1 MTIKKKILLLGLS
14 NKPNL
19 DAFDSTTNSG
29 KLIDLIISK
38 CKNYEF
44 TKANLVSF
52 APLNANNKLRY
63 PNKKELLDG
72 ADNWSSRIS
81 EFDCIVL
88 FGKKVQDTIL
98 KDHRFSSV
106 KHIEAAHP
114 SYIWV
119 YKHKEIEN
127 YINEIT
133 SKIKTV

>member
-1 MTIKKKILLLGLS
+1 MSKKKILLLGLS

-19 DAFDSTTNSG
+19 NAFDSATNSG
-29 KLIDLIISK
+29 KIIDLIISE

-52 APLNANNKLRY
+52 APLDANNKLRY
-63 PNKKELLDG
+63 PNKKELLSG
-72 ADNWSSRIS
+72 ADNWSSKIS
-81 EFDCIVL
+81 EFDCAIL

-106 KHIEAAHP
+106 KYIEAVHP

-119 YKHKEIEN
+119 YKH
-127 YINEIT
+127 NEIDRYVNEIAN
-133 SKIKTV
+133 KINSI

>member
-1 MTIKKKILLLGLS
+1 MSKKKILLLGLS

-19 DAFDSTTNSG
+19 GAFDSSTNSG
-29 KLIDLIISK
+29 KLIDLIISE

-52 APLNANNKLRY
+52 APLDVNNKLRY

-72 ADNWSSRIS
+72 AENWSGRIS
-81 EFDCIVL
+81 EFDCVVL

-98 KDHRFSSV
+98 NDERFSSV
-106 KHIEAAHP
+106 KFVVSTHP

-119 YKHKEIEN
+119 YKHKEIKN
-127 YINEIT
+127 YVNEIAN
-133 SKIKTV
+133 KIKTIK

>member
-1 MTIKKKILLLGLS
+1 MSKKKILLLGLS

-19 DAFDSTTNSG
+19 GAFDSSTNSG
-29 KLIDLIISK
+29 KLIDLIISE

-44 TKANLVSF
+44 TKANLVEF
-52 APLNANNKLRY
+52 APLDTNNKLRY

-72 ADNWSSRIS
+72 AKNWISRIS
-81 EFDCIVL
+81 EFDGVVL

-98 KDHRFSSV
+98 NDERFDSV
-106 KHIEAAHP
+106 KTVCVAHP

-127 YINEIT
+127 YVNEIAN
-133 SKIKTV
+133 KIKTIK

>member
-1 MTIKKKILLLGLS
+1 MSKKKILLLGLS

-19 DAFDSTTNSG
+19 GAFDSSTNSG

-38 CKNYEF
+38 CKNYDF
-44 TKANLVSF
+44 TKANLVEF
-52 APLNANNKLRY
+52 APLDTNNKLRY

-72 ADNWSSRIS
+72 AKNWSSRIS
-81 EFDCIVL
+81 EFDGVVL

-98 KDHRFSSV
+98 NDERFSSIKYV
-106 KHIEAAHP
+106 VSAHP

-127 YINEIT
+127 YVNEIA
-133 SKIKTV
+133 SKINTIK